1 MKREKC
7 KQNMRKISQDVVYGF
22 MQKMKC
28 LQNGPSQFNSRTVVV
43 NIMPCFCHQ
52 REISFI
58 KVIER
63 YAFSN
68 ELLFCLSFA
77 RNKSLKN

>member
-1 MKREKC
+1 
-7 KQNMRKISQDVVYGF
+7 MRKISQDVVYGF

-52 REISFI
+52 REITFI

-63 YAFSN
+63 YVF
-68 ELLFCLSFA
+68 
-77 RNKSLKN
+77 